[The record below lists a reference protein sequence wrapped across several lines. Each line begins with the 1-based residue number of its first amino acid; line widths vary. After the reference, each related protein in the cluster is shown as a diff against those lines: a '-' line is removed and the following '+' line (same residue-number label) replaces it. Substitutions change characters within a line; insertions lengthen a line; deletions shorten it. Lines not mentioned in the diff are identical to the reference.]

1 MSAKNIERA
10 ILERLAGK
18 LSGGTPALPPN
29 LIDAAR
35 VLGVTLWSDLPDYT
49 GPDKLS
55 QIMDF
60 VQNGPSRFTVVES
73 GHGVGKTFDAAAVA
87 AAWLERYKPAA
98 KVVTLAPCYD
108 DQTEISTDKGWRLFR
123 DLDGSELVA
132 QLRDGR
138 LEYVKP
144 VKYYDFPYSGEM
156 IGYKSQLLDFLV
168 TPNHRCWFSPS
179 AKNEKPFEIREAQD
193 IYQAYGRMQRIA
205 EWRGQATP
213 ISLDYAEFLGFWFA
227 EGWAEFNPIPRKY
240 RVTLTGQNKV
250 YIEDLLRRAGFNK
263 WSVEEKTGGAGTL
276 CWNYVIYDKA
286 LARIFAAY
294 GKTFT
299 KRVPQFIKDAT
310 PDVIRAF
317 LDGFRE
323 GDGCVDANGSE
334 KLITGNKL
342 LADDLQELC
351 LKAGWIANI
360 ATRRNTSGWGTG
372 SISYVVSVWH
382 KRGHYPLVRGSTTKA
397 GRSGWYKVAY
407 TGRVYCVEVPT
418 GVVLVRRN
426 GKFVWSGNTHV
437 QVNAILWNYIRK
449 FHASA
454 NLTPD
459 IFETPNWKIGPE
471 CFAIG
476 LSPRKA
482 SADDLQ
488 ALHGYHSPNLLI
500 IMDEAPGL
508 PRLMWE
514 AIRGLVTGENNRI
527 LALGNPLEQAGPFWE
542 ACVGGTWNY
551 VNISCL
557 DHPNVVLGRD
567 AIPGAVSRAWVD
579 EMVRDHCTPAAEG
592 DAGAIEWAGQWWQ
605 PDSVFM
611 SRVLGK
617 APTEASD
624 QLISLAWVSDAQTW
638 IAEPQGYEPIIL
650 GMDCSRVTHGDS
662 STIVARKGPL
672 VLWVK
677 RRKIQSANPGREMA
691 GWLADEYRHT
701 GASKAYVEET
711 GVGTTVVDSA
721 RAIGVPVVAVSP
733 GNGASS
739 RNMANL
745 RAEMWWRMREALQ
758 RRALSL
764 PQDDMLAA
772 DLCAPK
778 YYYDGGGRIIL
789 EPKDKI
795 RGRLGRSPDSGDA
808 LATTFAHEGVEV
820 RQMGDLVKQVR
831 PVSSRWAVGERQR
844 RGPEDEGRGSRWRV

>member
-1 MSAKNIERA
+1 MPVTIDPRLVEWLESLPDDERTGFL
-10 ILERLAGK
+10 LEAEAEARK
-18 LSGGTPALPPN
+18 QISSALPPN

-35 VLGVTLWSDLPDYT
+35 VLGVTLWSDLPDFA

-55 QIMDF
+55 QIMDH

-98 KVVTLAPCYD
+98 KVVTLAP
-108 DQTEISTDKGWRLFR
+108 
-123 DLDGSELVA
+123 
-132 QLRDGR
+132 
-138 LEYVKP
+138 
-144 VKYYDFPYSGEM
+144 
-156 IGYKSQLLDFLV
+156 
-168 TPNHRCWFSPS
+168 
-179 AKNEKPFEIREAQD
+179 
-193 IYQAYGRMQRIA
+193 
-205 EWRGQATP
+205 
-213 ISLDYAEFLGFWFA
+213 
-227 EGWAEFNPIPRKY
+227 
-240 RVTLTGQNKV
+240 
-250 YIEDLLRRAGFNK
+250 
-263 WSVEEKTGGAGTL
+263 
-276 CWNYVIYDKA
+276 
-286 LARIFAAY
+286 
-294 GKTFT
+294 
-299 KRVPQFIKDAT
+299 
-310 PDVIRAF
+310 
-317 LDGFRE
+317 
-323 GDGCVDANGSE
+323 
-334 KLITGNKL
+334 
-342 LADDLQELC
+342 
-351 LKAGWIANI
+351 
-360 ATRRNTSGWGTG
+360 
-372 SISYVVSVWH
+372 
-382 KRGHYPLVRGSTTKA
+382 
-397 GRSGWYKVAY
+397 
-407 TGRVYCVEVPT
+407 
-418 GVVLVRRN
+418 
-426 GKFVWSGNTHV
+426 THV

-449 FHASA
+449 FHNAA

-551 VNISCL
+551 INISCL

-592 DAGAIEWAGQWWQ
+592 EAGAIEWGGRWWQ
-605 PDSVFM
+605 PDGVFM

-617 APTEASD
+617 APTEATD

-638 IAEPQGYEPIIL
+638 VAEPAGYEPVIL

-662 STIVARKGPL
+662 STIVARRGPQ

-691 GWLADEYRHT
+691 GWLAEEYRLL

-733 GNGASS
+733 GAGASS

-758 RRALSL
+758 QRALSL

-778 YYYDGGGRIIL
+778 YYYDGGARIIL

-808 LATTFAHEGVEV
+808 LATTFAHEGVTARHVGDAV
-820 RQMGDLVKQVR
+820 RQVK
-831 PVSSRWAVGERQR
+831 PVASKWAIGGAER
-844 RGPEDEGRGSRWRV
+844 RGPGREGRGSRWRV